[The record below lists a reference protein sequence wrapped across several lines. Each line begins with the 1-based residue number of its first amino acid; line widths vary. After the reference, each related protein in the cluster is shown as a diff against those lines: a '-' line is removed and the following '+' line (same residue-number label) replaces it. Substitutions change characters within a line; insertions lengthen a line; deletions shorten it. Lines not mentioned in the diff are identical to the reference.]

1 MQKRKQQLNPTSVSE
16 KYNHEEDGGLVFPFD
31 PSRRSLYNGHLSQVS
46 DSGNSIDTNTNGLG
60 PLMSSQRA
68 FDSSIFG
75 ELSAQNS
82 FRPHG
87 AAAHLSR
94 FSNSV
99 AAHGS
104 SRYDMS
110 REVSTHS
117 QWPEEHTTGTYNQ
130 LNDSDSSYS
139 LLGKDSSN
147 KKDKHSTGKESAVV
161 RNFQFAL
168 RLGYFGPLLV
178 VYYG

>member
-1 MQKRKQQLNPTSVSE
+1 
-16 KYNHEEDGGLVFPFD
+16 
-31 PSRRSLYNGHLSQVS
+31 
-46 DSGNSIDTNTNGLG
+46 
-60 PLMSSQRA
+60 MSSQQV

-75 ELSAQNS
+75 ELSAQKS
-82 FRPHG
+82 LRPHG

-147 KKDKHSTGKESAVV
+147 KKDKHTTGKESAVV
-161 RNFQFAL
+161 RNFQFAFSSVL
-168 RLGYFGPLLV
+168 WLKSYTTPKNKNEEKNTMKEKYTHRTDLPFSALAEE
-178 VYYG
+178 